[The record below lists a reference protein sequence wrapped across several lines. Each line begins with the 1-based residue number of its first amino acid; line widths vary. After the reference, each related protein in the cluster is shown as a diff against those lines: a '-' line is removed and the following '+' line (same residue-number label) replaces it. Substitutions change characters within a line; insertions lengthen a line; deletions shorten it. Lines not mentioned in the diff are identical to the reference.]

1 MLSGQLPPTTPTLEL
16 AGFKL
21 RQTIRHCGHH
31 GLTTAGPPRHSPI
44 FRIRDLKQS
53 IL

>member
-1 MLSGQLPPTTPTLEL
+1 MLSGQLPPTAPTLEL
-16 AGFKL
+16 AGFK
-21 RQTIRHCGHH
+21 QDKQSVASVI
-31 GLTTAGPPRHSPI
+31 TASPSPGPPAPSRI